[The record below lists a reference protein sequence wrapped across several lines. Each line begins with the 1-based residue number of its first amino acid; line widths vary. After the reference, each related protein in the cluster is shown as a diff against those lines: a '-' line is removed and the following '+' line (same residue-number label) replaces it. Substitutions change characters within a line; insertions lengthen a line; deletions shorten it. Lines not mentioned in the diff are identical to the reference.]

1 MLLII
6 FYYFLSF
13 FLKCLFYF
21 IFFFFDSLQNE
32 INISLCT
39 FIPQSQH
46 TPNSPDSS
54 RVDGPERLDS
64 IDEEPSQAT
73 TSRFRQ
79 FYESKLGA
87 LSVGL
92 AVGSL
97 AVFIA
102 LRIYRATKS

>member
-1 MLLII
+1 MFIL
-6 FYYFLSF
+6 F
-13 FLKCLFYF
+13 F
-21 IFFFFDSLQNE
+21 IFFFDSLQNE